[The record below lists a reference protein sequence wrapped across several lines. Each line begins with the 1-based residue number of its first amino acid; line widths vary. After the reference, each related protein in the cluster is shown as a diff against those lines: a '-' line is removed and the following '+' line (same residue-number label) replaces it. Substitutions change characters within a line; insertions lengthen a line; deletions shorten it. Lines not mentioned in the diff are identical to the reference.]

1 MNVKTGIGYDVHP
14 FRKNRRLIIG
24 GIEIP
29 YKKGLAGHSDAD
41 VLLHAICDAL
51 LGAAGEG
58 DMGRHFPDTDPRYRN
73 ISSLKLLEEVVSRV
87 VSNKY
92 RLVHIDTVL
101 IAQEPYLTPFIPQ
114 MCAAISKCLGL
125 PEKAVNIKAKSNEK
139 LGFIGRGEGI
149 AAQAI
154 ATLIGDPEEANLE

>member
-14 FRKNRRLIIG
+14 FRKGRRLIIG

-73 ISSLKLLEEVVSRV
+73 ISSLKLLEEVVSRI
-87 VSNKY
+87 VSNQY
-92 RLVHIDTVL
+92 RLVHVDTVL
-101 IAQEPYLTPFIPQ
+101 IAQEPYLTPFIPR
-114 MCAAISKCLGL
+114 MCTAISKCLGL

-154 ATLIGDPEEANLE
+154 ATLVGDHEEASLE

>member
-14 FRKNRRLIIG
+14 FQKGRRLMIG
-24 GIEIP
+24 GVEIP

-58 DMGRHFPDTDPRYRN
+58 DIGRHFPDTDSRYRN
-73 ISSLKLLEEVVSRV
+73 ISSLKLLEEVLSRV
-87 VSNKY
+87 VSNQC
-92 RLVHIDTVL
+92 RVVHLDTVL
-101 IAQEPYLTPFIPQ
+101 IAQEPHLTPYIPQ
-114 MCAAISKCLGL
+114 MCAVISKCLGL

-154 ATLIGDPEEANLE
+154 ATLIGDHGEVSFE